1 MKKNMMNQKRIV
13 WALCLCMLAGFL
25 QPAFGQ
31 RNILSKAFTQNE
43 LQNKLSNIGAW
54 RLAQKNN
61 YLQKVAALP
70 DSVKARLVKEG
81 DKGLKYDWP
90 ALPASLYLDYKI
102 TGTRYNFERKN
113 NERRKVLNELAVAAI
128 ITKDKKYIPQ
138 IANGIWTLCEQSTW
152 VLPAHIVVQKEK
164 TGLPDPY
171 EVVIDL
177 GSGTAAAQLSMIQ
190 FMLRDE
196 LDAYSK
202 GIGKRVFA
210 ELNKR
215 IFQPYLTR
223 TDFWWMGF
231 TGQPVNNW
239 NPWVNTNV
247 LMTALYSELA
257 ADSVGLIIGKTVKS
271 TDIFVNQYPDDG
283 GCDEGPSYWSEAG
296 GKLIRFIHVLNKL
309 TTTSIDWKQQQ
320 LIYNMGSYISKVHIG
335 DNNFVNFADA
345 FSKSIPDPESVYSYG
360 ALFNDTPLKS
370 FGAYLFGLQKQ
381 KLDNGNI
388 IDFLETTS
396 IYDSLTTVSPIAPL
410 PAVSWFADRQV
421 LTARTKSESTNGL
434 FLAVQGGHNAESHNH
449 NDIGNF
455 IVYANNT
462 PVFVDAGVGSYT
474 AQTFSSKRYEL
485 WNMQSVWHN
494 CPTINGVMQ
503 KEGIQYKATNVL
515 YAKNTSGVSVSM
527 DIAAAYPTEA
537 AVKKYERKFDF
548 DQSKNTIQLF
558 ENYEMLEWKS
568 PLVQSFLVFIKPS
581 IEKPGQLLFALQDGA
596 SVAFNYDA
604 KLFDIALEDKLLDDE
619 RISGIWGKQLYRIQ
633 LVAKGN
639 KKTGKHNFSIVL
651 INGSNSNK

>member
-1 MKKNMMNQKRIV
+1 MALLKRFFLAICLFVFAILQK
-13 WALCLCMLAGFL
+13 
-25 QPAFGQ
+25 PAFGQ
-31 RNILSKAFTQNE
+31 RSILSMAFTQA
-43 LQNKLSNIGAW
+43 QVQDKLTNIAAW
-54 RLAQKNN
+54 RLAQKNS
-61 YLQKVAALP
+61 YLQKIAALP

-81 DKGLKYDWP
+81 DCGLEYEWP

-152 VLPAHIVVQKEK
+152 VLPAHVVLQKEK

-190 FMLRDE
+190 FMLSDE

-231 TGQPVNNW
+231 TGRAVNNW

-247 LMTALYSELA
+247 LMTALYSGLV
-257 ADSVGLIIGKTVKS
+257 ADSVGLIIDKTVKS
-271 TDIFVNQYPDDG
+271 TDFFVNQYPDDG

-296 GKLIRFIHVLNKL
+296 GKLMRFIHVLNKL
-309 TTTSIDWKQQQ
+309 TTTSIDWKQEK

-335 DNNFVNFADA
+335 ENNFVNFADA

-360 ALFNDTPLKS
+360 ALYDDAALKS

-396 IYDSLTTVSPIAPL
+396 IYDSLTTVPPIAPL
-410 PAVSWFADRQV
+410 PAVSWFGDRQV

-455 IVYANNT
+455 IVYVGGT

-474 AQTFSSKRYEL
+474 AQTFSSRRYEL
-485 WNMQSVWHN
+485 WNMQSGWHN

-503 KEGIQYKATNVL
+503 KEGLSYKANDVQFQQTAN
-515 YAKNTSGVSVSM
+515 SVSLSM
-527 DIAAAYPTEA
+527 DIAAAYPAEA
-537 AVKKYERKFDF
+537 AVKKYIRKFHF
-548 DQSKNTIQLF
+548 NTEKNSILIS
-558 ENYEMLEWKS
+558 ENYEMLELKEK
-568 PLVQSFLVFIKPS
+568 LVLHFLAHLKPM
-581 IEKPGQLLFALQDGA
+581 IEKPGKIVFMSGEKKLL
-596 SVAFNYDA
+596 VFNYDP
-604 KLFDIALEDKLLDDE
+604 KLFDINLEDKLLDDE
-619 RISGIWGKQLYRIQ
+619 RISGMWGKQLYRIN
-633 LVAKGN
+633 LMAKDI
-639 KKTGKHNFSIVL
+639 KLIGKQNFTINLLDPVL
-651 INGSNSNK
+651 

>member
-1 MKKNMMNQKRIV
+1 MMNQKRIV
-13 WALCLCMLAGFL
+13 WALCLCMLVGFL

-296 GKLIRFIHVLNKL
+296 GKLMRFIHVLNKL

>member
-1 MKKNMMNQKRIV
+1 MKQSRVPQKRIFL
-13 WALCLCMLAGFL
+13 ALCLFVLAVL
-25 QPAFGQ
+25 QKPAFGQ
-31 RNILSKAFTQNE
+31 RNILSKAFTQTL
-43 LQNKLSNIGAW
+43 LQDKLTNIAAW
-54 RLAQKNN
+54 RLEQKNS

-70 DSVKARLVKEG
+70 EAVKERLVKEG
-81 DKGLKYDWP
+81 DRGLQYEWP

-128 ITKDKKYIPQ
+128 ITKDKKYIAQ
-138 IANGIWTLCEQSTW
+138 IANGIWTLCEQTTW

-190 FMLRDE
+190 FMLSDE

-231 TGQPVNNW
+231 TGQAVNNW

-247 LMTALYSELA
+247 LMTALYSGLG

-271 TDIFVNQYPDDG
+271 TDFFVNQYPDDG

-296 GKLIRFIHVLNKL
+296 GKLMRFIHVLNKL
-309 TTTSIDWKQQQ
+309 TTTSIDWKSQQ
-320 LIYNMGSYISKVHIG
+320 LIYNMGNYISKVHIG
-335 DNNFVNFADA
+335 ENNFVNFADA

-360 ALFNDTPLKS
+360 ALYNDAALKS

-396 IYDSLTTVSPIAPL
+396 IYDSLTTVKPIAPL
-410 PAVSWFADRQV
+410 PAVSWFGDRQL
-421 LTARTKSESTNGL
+421 LTARTKSESTSGI

-455 IVYANNT
+455 MVYAGGT

-474 AQTFSSKRYEL
+474 AQTFSSRRYEL
-485 WNMQSVWHN
+485 WNMQSGWHN

-503 KEGIQYKATNVL
+503 KEGLSYKANDVQFQQK
-515 YAKNTSGVSVSM
+515 ANSVSLSM
-527 DIAAAYPTEA
+527 DIAAAYPAEA
-537 AVKKYERKFDF
+537 AVKKYIRIFDF
-548 DQSKNTIQLF
+548 NTEKNSILIS
-558 ENYEMLEWKS
+558 ENYEMLELKEK
-568 PLVQSFLVFIKPS
+568 LVLHFLVHLKPT
-581 IEKPGQLLFALQDGA
+581 IEKPGKIIFMSGEKKLLQ
-596 SVAFNYDA
+596 FNYDP
-604 KLFDIALEDKLLDDE
+604 KLFDINLEDKLLDDE
-619 RISGIWGKQLYRIQ
+619 RISGMWGKQLYRIN
-633 LVAKGN
+633 LTAKDIR
-639 KKTGKHNFSIVL
+639 KTGKQNFTINLLDPVL
-651 INGSNSNK
+651 

>member
-1 MKKNMMNQKRIV
+1 MALLKRFFLAICLFVFAILQK
-13 WALCLCMLAGFL
+13 
-25 QPAFGQ
+25 PAFGQ
-31 RNILSKAFTQNE
+31 RNILSMAFTQA
-43 LQNKLSNIGAW
+43 QVQDKLTNIAAW
-54 RLAQKNN
+54 RLAQKNS
-61 YLQKVAALP
+61 YLQKIAALP

-81 DKGLKYDWP
+81 DLGLEYEWP

-138 IANGIWTLCEQSTW
+138 IANGIWTLCEQTTW
-152 VLPAHIVVQKEK
+152 VLPAHVVVQKEK

-190 FMLRDE
+190 FMLSDE

-231 TGQPVNNW
+231 TGRAVNNW

-247 LMTALYSELA
+247 LMTALYSGLV
-257 ADSVGLIIGKTVKS
+257 ADSVGLIIDKTVKS
-271 TDIFVNQYPDDG
+271 TDFFVNQYPDDG

-296 GKLIRFIHVLNKL
+296 GKLMRFIHVLNKL
-309 TTTSIDWKQQQ
+309 TTTSIDWKQEK

-335 DNNFVNFADA
+335 ENNFVNFADA

-360 ALFNDTPLKS
+360 ALYDDAALKS

-396 IYDSLTTVSPIAPL
+396 IYDSLTTVPPIAPL
-410 PAVSWFADRQV
+410 PAVSWFGDRQV

-455 IVYANNT
+455 IVYAGGT

-474 AQTFSSKRYEL
+474 AQTFSSRRYEL
-485 WNMQSVWHN
+485 WNMQSGWHN

-503 KEGIQYKATNVL
+503 KEGLSYKANDVQFQQTAN
-515 YAKNTSGVSVSM
+515 SVSLSM
-527 DIAAAYPTEA
+527 DIAAAYPAEA
-537 AVKKYERKFDF
+537 AVKKYIRKFHF
-548 DQSKNTIQLF
+548 NTEKNSILIS
-558 ENYEMLEWKS
+558 ENYEMLELKEK
-568 PLVQSFLVFIKPS
+568 LVLHFLAHLKPM
-581 IEKPGQLLFALQDGA
+581 IEKPGKIVFMSGEKKLL
-596 SVAFNYDA
+596 VFNYDP
-604 KLFDIALEDKLLDDE
+604 KLFDINLEDKLLDDE
-619 RISGIWGKQLYRIQ
+619 RISGMWGKQLYRIN
-633 LVAKGN
+633 LMAKDI
-639 KKTGKHNFSIVL
+639 KLIGKQNFTINLLDPVL
-651 INGSNSNK
+651 

>member
-1 MKKNMMNQKRIV
+1 MKKRMLDQKRIV
-13 WALCLCMLAGFL
+13 WVLYFFMLACFL
-25 QPAFGQ
+25 QPVFGQ
-31 RNILSKAFTQNE
+31 RNILSKAFTQKE
-43 LQNKLSNIGAW
+43 LQNKLSNIAAW
-54 RLAQKNN
+54 RLAQKSK

-113 NERRKVLNELAVAAI
+113 NERRKILNELAVAAI

-215 IFQPYLTR
+215 IFQPYLSR
-223 TDFWWMGF
+223 SDFWWMGF

-247 LMTALYSELA
+247 LMTALYSELE
-257 ADSVGLIIGKTVKS
+257 ADSVGLIIDKTVKS

-296 GKLIRFIHVLNKL
+296 GKLMRFIHILNKL

-360 ALFNDTPLKS
+360 ALFNDVPLKS

-396 IYDSLTTVSPIAPL
+396 IYDSLTTLPPIAPL
-410 PAVSWFADRQV
+410 PAVSWFGDRQV
-421 LTARTKSESTNGL
+421 LTARTKSESTKGL

-503 KEGIQYKATNVL
+503 KEGIQYKATHVL

-527 DIAAAYPTEA
+527 DIALAYPTEA

-568 PLVQSFLVFIKPS
+568 PLVQSFLVFIKPT
-581 IEKPGQLLFALQDGA
+581 IEKPGQLSFALQDGA
-596 SVAFNYDA
+596 SVTFKYDA
-604 KLFDIALEDKLLDDE
+604 KLFDIAIEDKLLDDE

-639 KKTGKHNFSIVL
+639 KKAGKHNFSFAL
-651 INGSNSNK
+651 INDSNSTQ

>member
-1 MKKNMMNQKRIV
+1 MLDQKRIV
-13 WALCLCMLAGFL
+13 WALCFLMLACFL
-25 QPAFGQ
+25 QPVMGQ

-113 NERRKVLNELAVAAI
+113 NERRKILNELAVAAI

-190 FMLRDE
+190 FMLSDE

-223 TDFWWMGF
+223 NDFWWMGF

-247 LMTALYSELA
+247 LMTALYSSLT
-257 ADSVGLIIGKTVKS
+257 ADSVGLIIDKTVKS

-296 GKLIRFIHVLNKL
+296 GKLMRFIHVLNKL

-360 ALFNDTPLKS
+360 ALFNDVPLKS

-396 IYDSLTTVSPIAPL
+396 IYDSLTTVPPIAPL

-515 YAKNTSGVSVSM
+515 YAKNTTGVSVSM
-527 DIAAAYPTEA
+527 DIATAYPTAA

-568 PLVQSFLVFIKPS
+568 PLVQSFLVFIKPT
-581 IEKPGQLLFALQDGA
+581 IEKPGQLSFALQDGA

-604 KLFDIALEDKLLDDE
+604 KLFDIAIEDKILEDE

-639 KKTGKHNFSIVL
+639 KKAGKHIFSIAL

>member
-1 MKKNMMNQKRIV
+1 MLDQKRIV
-13 WALCLCMLAGFL
+13 WVLCLCMLAGFL
-25 QPAFGQ
+25 QPVMGQ
-31 RNILSKAFTQNE
+31 RNILSKAFTQTE
-43 LQNKLSNIGAW
+43 LQNKLSNIEAW
-54 RLAQKNN
+54 RLTQKNN

-257 ADSVGLIIGKTVKS
+257 ADSVGLIISKTVKS

-296 GKLIRFIHVLNKL
+296 GKLMRFIHVLNKL
-309 TTTSIDWKQQQ
+309 TTTSIDWKQHQ

-360 ALFNDTPLKS
+360 ALFNDAPLKS

-396 IYDSLTTVSPIAPL
+396 IYDSLTTVPPIAPL

-503 KEGIQYKATNVL
+503 KEGIQYKATNVV
-515 YAKNTSGVSVSM
+515 YAKNTTGVSVSM
-527 DIAAAYPTEA
+527 DIATAYPTAA

-568 PLVQSFLVFIKPS
+568 PLVQSFLVFIKPT
-581 IEKPGQLLFALQDGA
+581 IEKPGQLSFALQDGA

-604 KLFDIALEDKLLDDE
+604 KLFDIAIEDKILEDE

-639 KKTGKHNFSIVL
+639 KKAGKHIFSIAL

>member
-1 MKKNMMNQKRIV
+1 MLDQKRIV
-13 WALCLCMLAGFL
+13 WALCFFMLACFL

-31 RNILSKAFTQNE
+31 RNILSKAFTQKE
-43 LQNKLSNIGAW
+43 LQNKLSNIAAW

-113 NERRKVLNELAVAAI
+113 NERRKILNELAVAAI

-215 IFQPYLTR
+215 IFQPYLSR
-223 TDFWWMGF
+223 NDFWWMGF

-247 LMTALYSELA
+247 LMTALYSDLT
-257 ADSVGLIIGKTVKS
+257 ADSVGLLIDKTVKS

-296 GKLIRFIHVLNKL
+296 GKLMRFIHVLNKL
-309 TTTSIDWKQQQ
+309 TNTSIDWKQQQ

-360 ALFNDTPLKS
+360 ALFNDVPLKS
-370 FGAYLFGLQKQ
+370 FGAYLFGLQKH

-396 IYDSLTTVSPIAPL
+396 IYDSLTTLPPIAPL
-410 PAVSWFADRQV
+410 PAVSWFGDRQV
-421 LTARTKSESTNGL
+421 LTARTKSESTKGL

-527 DIAAAYPTEA
+527 DIAMAYPTEA

-568 PLVQSFLVFIKPS
+568 PLVQSFLVFIKPT
-581 IEKPGQLLFALQDGA
+581 IEKPGQLSFALQDGA
-596 SVAFNYDA
+596 SVTFKYDA
-604 KLFDIALEDKLLDDE
+604 KLFDIAIEDKLLDDE

-639 KKTGKHNFSIVL
+639 KKAGKHNFSFAL
-651 INGSNSNK
+651 INDSNSTQ

>member
-1 MKKNMMNQKRIV
+1 MMNQKRIV
-13 WALCLCMLAGFL
+13 WALCLCMLVGFL

-54 RLAQKNN
+54 RLSQKNN

-113 NERRKVLNELAVAAI
+113 NERRKILNELAVAAI

-190 FMLRDE
+190 FMLSDE

-247 LMTALYSELA
+247 LMTALYSSLT

-296 GKLIRFIHVLNKL
+296 GKLMRFIHVLNKL
-309 TTTSIDWKQQQ
+309 TTTSIDWKRQQ

-360 ALFNDTPLKS
+360 ALFNDVPLKS

-396 IYDSLTTVSPIAPL
+396 IYDSLTTVPPIAPL
-410 PAVSWFADRQV
+410 PAVSWFGDRQV

-485 WNMQSVWHN
+485 WNMQSLWHN

-515 YAKNTSGVSVSM
+515 YAKNTAGVTVSM
-527 DIAAAYPTEA
+527 DIAVAYPTEA

-558 ENYEMLEWKS
+558 ENYDMLEWKS
-568 PLVQSFLVFIKPS
+568 PLVQSFLVFIKPT
-581 IEKPGQLLFALQDGA
+581 IEKPGQLSFALQDGA

-604 KLFDIALEDKLLDDE
+604 KLFDITIEDKILEDE

-633 LVAKGN
+633 LVAKGI
-639 KKTGKHNFSIVL
+639 KKTGKHNFSIAL

>member
-1 MKKNMMNQKRIV
+1 MMDQKRIV

-296 GKLIRFIHVLNKL
+296 GKLMRFIHVLNKL

-568 PLVQSFLVFIKPS
+568 PLVQSFLVFIKPT

-604 KLFDIALEDKLLDDE
+604 KLFDITIEDKILDDDELDSSSGSKPVNDFSNVDVEE
-619 RISGIWGKQLYRIQ
+619 RQLLQ
-633 LVAKGN
+633 
-639 KKTGKHNFSIVL
+639 KKFFKLDS
-651 INGSNSNK
+651 

>member
-1 MKKNMMNQKRIV
+1 MLDQKRIV
-13 WALCLCMLAGFL
+13 WALCFFMLACFL

-31 RNILSKAFTQNE
+31 RNILSKAFTQKE
-43 LQNKLSNIGAW
+43 LQNKLSNIAAW

-113 NERRKVLNELAVAAI
+113 NERRKILNELAVAAI

-215 IFQPYLTR
+215 IFQPYLSR
-223 TDFWWMGF
+223 SDFWWMGF

-247 LMTALYSELA
+247 LMTALYSDLT
-257 ADSVGLIIGKTVKS
+257 ADSVGLLIDKTVKS

-296 GKLIRFIHVLNKL
+296 GKLMRFIHVLNKL
-309 TTTSIDWKQQQ
+309 TNTSIDWKQQQ

-360 ALFNDTPLKS
+360 ALFNDVPLKS
-370 FGAYLFGLQKQ
+370 FGAYLFGLQKH

-396 IYDSLTTVSPIAPL
+396 IYDSLTTLPPIAPL
-410 PAVSWFADRQV
+410 PAVSWFGDRQV
-421 LTARTKSESTNGL
+421 LTARTKSESTKGL

-527 DIAAAYPTEA
+527 DIAMAYPTEA

-568 PLVQSFLVFIKPS
+568 PLVQSFLVFIKPT
-581 IEKPGQLLFALQDGA
+581 IEKPGQLSFALQDGA
-596 SVAFNYDA
+596 SVTFKYDA
-604 KLFDIALEDKLLDDE
+604 KLFDIAIEDKQLDDE
-619 RISGIWGKQLYRIQ
+619 RIIGIWGKQLYRIQ

-639 KKTGKHNFSIVL
+639 KKAGKHNFSFAL
-651 INGSNSNK
+651 INDSNSTQ

>member
-1 MKKNMMNQKRIV
+1 MLDQKRIV
-13 WALCLCMLAGFL
+13 WVLYFFMLACFL
-25 QPAFGQ
+25 QPVFGQ
-31 RNILSKAFTQNE
+31 RNILSKAFSQKE
-43 LQNKLSNIGAW
+43 LQNKLSNIAAW
-54 RLAQKNN
+54 RLAQKSN

-102 TGTRYNFERKN
+102 TGIRYNFERKN
-113 NERRKVLNELAVAAI
+113 NERRKILNELAVAAI

-215 IFQPYLTR
+215 IFQPYLSR
-223 TDFWWMGF
+223 SDFWWMGF

-247 LMTALYSELA
+247 LMTALYSDLT
-257 ADSVGLIIGKTVKS
+257 ADSVGLIIDKTVKS

-296 GKLIRFIHVLNKL
+296 GKLMRFIHVLNKL

-360 ALFNDTPLKS
+360 ALFNDVPLKS

-396 IYDSLTTVSPIAPL
+396 IYDSLTTLPPIAPL
-410 PAVSWFADRQV
+410 PAVSWFGDRQV

-503 KEGIQYKATNVL
+503 KEGIQYKATHVL

-527 DIAAAYPTEA
+527 DIAMAYPTEA

-568 PLVQSFLVFIKPS
+568 PLVQSFLVFIKPT
-581 IEKPGQLLFALQDGA
+581 IEKPGQLSFALQDGA
-596 SVAFNYDA
+596 SVTFKYDA
-604 KLFDIALEDKLLDDE
+604 KLFDIAIEDKLLDDE

-639 KKTGKHNFSIVL
+639 KKAGKHNFSFAL
-651 INGSNSNK
+651 INDSNSTQ

>member
-1 MKKNMMNQKRIV
+1 MKQSRVPQKRIFL
-13 WALCLCMLAGFL
+13 ALCLFVLAVL
-25 QPAFGQ
+25 QKPAFGQ
-31 RNILSKAFTQNE
+31 RNILSKAFTQTL
-43 LQNKLSNIGAW
+43 LQDKLTNIAAW
-54 RLAQKNN
+54 RLEQKNS

-70 DSVKARLVKEG
+70 EAVKERLVKEG
-81 DKGLKYDWP
+81 DRGLQYEWP

-128 ITKDKKYIPQ
+128 ITKDKKYIAQ
-138 IANGIWTLCEQSTW
+138 IANGIWTLCEQTTW

-190 FMLRDE
+190 FMLSEE

-223 TDFWWMGF
+223 TDFWWMGY
-231 TGQPVNNW
+231 TGQAVNNW

-247 LMTALYSELA
+247 LMTALYSGLG

-271 TDIFVNQYPDDG
+271 TDFFVNQYPDDG

-296 GKLIRFIHVLNKL
+296 GKLMRFIHVLNKL
-309 TTTSIDWKQQQ
+309 TTTSIDWKQEK
-320 LIYNMGSYISKVHIG
+320 LIYNMGNYISKVHIG
-335 DNNFVNFADA
+335 ENNFVNFADA

-360 ALFNDTPLKS
+360 ALYNDAALKS

-396 IYDSLTTVSPIAPL
+396 IYDSLTTVTPIAPL
-410 PAVSWFADRQV
+410 PAVSWFGDRQL
-421 LTARTKSESTNGL
+421 LTARTKSESTSGI

-455 IVYANNT
+455 MVYAGGT

-474 AQTFSSKRYEL
+474 AQTFSSRRYEL
-485 WNMQSVWHN
+485 WNMQSGWHN

-503 KEGIQYKATNVL
+503 KEGLSYKANDVQFQQK
-515 YAKNTSGVSVSM
+515 ANSVSLSM
-527 DIAAAYPTEA
+527 DIAAAYPAEA
-537 AVKKYERKFDF
+537 AVKKYIRIFDF
-548 DQSKNTIQLF
+548 NTEKNSILIS
-558 ENYEMLEWKS
+558 ENYEMLELKEK
-568 PLVQSFLVFIKPS
+568 LVLHFLVHLKPT
-581 IEKPGQLLFALQDGA
+581 IEKPGKIIFMSGEKKLLQ
-596 SVAFNYDA
+596 FNYDP
-604 KLFDIALEDKLLDDE
+604 KLFDINLEDKLLDDE
-619 RISGIWGKQLYRIQ
+619 RISGMWGKQLYRIN
-633 LVAKGN
+633 LTAKDI
-639 KKTGKHNFSIVL
+639 KKTGKQNFTINLLDPVL
-651 INGSNSNK
+651 

>member
-1 MKKNMMNQKRIV
+1 
-13 WALCLCMLAGFL
+13 
-25 QPAFGQ
+25 
-31 RNILSKAFTQNE
+31 
-43 LQNKLSNIGAW
+43 
-54 RLAQKNN
+54 
-61 YLQKVAALP
+61 
-70 DSVKARLVKEG
+70 
-81 DKGLKYDWP
+81 
-90 ALPASLYLDYKI
+90 
-102 TGTRYNFERKN
+102 
-113 NERRKVLNELAVAAI
+113 
-128 ITKDKKYIPQ
+128 
-138 IANGIWTLCEQSTW
+138 
-152 VLPAHIVVQKEK
+152 
-164 TGLPDPY
+164 
-171 EVVIDL
+171 
-177 GSGTAAAQLSMIQ
+177 MIQ
-190 FMLRDE
+190 FMLSDE

-247 LMTALYSELA
+247 LMTALYSSLT

-296 GKLIRFIHVLNKL
+296 GKLMRFIHVLNKL

-360 ALFNDTPLKS
+360 ALFNDVPLKS

-396 IYDSLTTVSPIAPL
+396 IYDSLTTVQSIAPL

-515 YAKNTSGVSVSM
+515 YAKNTTGVSVSM
-527 DIAAAYPTEA
+527 DIAQAYPAEA

-548 DQSKNTIQLF
+548 DQSKNTVQLF

-568 PLVQSFLVFIKPS
+568 PLVQSFLVFIKPT
-581 IEKPGQLLFALQDGA
+581 IEKPGQLSFALQDGA

-604 KLFDIALEDKLLDDE
+604 KIFDIAIEDKILEDE

-639 KKTGKHNFSIVL
+639 KKAGKHIFSIAL

>member
-1 MKKNMMNQKRIV
+1 MALLKRFFLAICLFVFAVLQK
-13 WALCLCMLAGFL
+13 
-25 QPAFGQ
+25 PAFGQ
-31 RNILSKAFTQNE
+31 RNILSKAFTQA
-43 LQNKLSNIGAW
+43 QVQDKLTNIADW
-54 RLAQKNN
+54 RLAQKNS
-61 YLQKVAALP
+61 YLQKIATLP

-81 DKGLKYDWP
+81 DRGLQYEWP

-138 IANGIWTLCEQSTW
+138 IANGIWTLCEQTTW
-152 VLPAHIVVQKEK
+152 VLPAHVVVQKEK

-190 FMLRDE
+190 FMLCDE

-231 TGQPVNNW
+231 TGRAVNNW

-247 LMTALYSELA
+247 LMTALYSGLV
-257 ADSVGLIIGKTVKS
+257 ADSVGLIIDKTVKS
-271 TDIFVNQYPDDG
+271 TDFFVNQYPDDG

-296 GKLIRFIHVLNKL
+296 GKLMRFIHVLNKL
-309 TTTSIDWKQQQ
+309 TTTSIDWKQEK

-335 DNNFVNFADA
+335 ENDFVNFADA

-360 ALFNDTPLKS
+360 ALFNDPALKS

-396 IYDSLTTVSPIAPL
+396 IYDSLTMVPPIAPL
-410 PAVSWFADRQV
+410 PAVSWFGDRQV

-455 IVYANNT
+455 MVYAGGT

-474 AQTFSSKRYEL
+474 AQTFSSRRYEL
-485 WNMQSVWHN
+485 WNMQSGWHN

-503 KEGIQYKATNVL
+503 KEGLSFKANDVQFQQTAN
-515 YAKNTSGVSVSM
+515 SVSLSM
-527 DIAAAYPTEA
+527 DIAAAYPAEA
-537 AVKKYERKFDF
+537 AVKKYIRKFHF
-548 DQSKNTIQLF
+548 NTEKNSILIS
-558 ENYEMLEWKS
+558 ENYEMLELKEK
-568 PLVQSFLVFIKPS
+568 LVLHFLVHLKPT
-581 IEKPGQLLFALQDGA
+581 IENPGKVVFMSGEKKLL
-596 SVAFNYDA
+596 VFNYDP
-604 KLFDIALEDKLLDDE
+604 KLFDIKLEDKLLDDE
-619 RISGIWGKQLYRIQ
+619 RISGMWGKQLYRIN
-633 LVAKGN
+633 LTAKDI
-639 KKTGKHNFSIVL
+639 KKIGKQNFTINLLDPVL
-651 INGSNSNK
+651 

>member
-1 MKKNMMNQKRIV
+1 MMNQKRIV
-13 WALCLCMLAGFL
+13 WALCLCMLVGFL

-54 RLAQKNN
+54 RLSQKNN

-113 NERRKVLNELAVAAI
+113 NERRKILNELAVAAI

-190 FMLRDE
+190 FMLSDE

-247 LMTALYSELA
+247 LMTALYSSLT

-296 GKLIRFIHVLNKL
+296 GKLMRFIHVLNKL
-309 TTTSIDWKQQQ
+309 TTTSIDWKRQQ

-360 ALFNDTPLKS
+360 ALFNDVPLKS

-396 IYDSLTTVSPIAPL
+396 IYDSLTTVPPIAPL
-410 PAVSWFADRQV
+410 PAVSWFGDRQV

-515 YAKNTSGVSVSM
+515 YAKNTTGVSVSM
-527 DIAAAYPTEA
+527 DIAQAYPAEA

-568 PLVQSFLVFIKPS
+568 PLVQSFLVFIKPT
-581 IEKPGQLLFALQDGA
+581 IEKPGQLSFALQDGA

-604 KLFDIALEDKLLDDE
+604 KLFDITIEDKILEDE

-633 LVAKGN
+633 LVAKGI
-639 KKTGKHNFSIVL
+639 KKTGKHNFSIAL

>member
-1 MKKNMMNQKRIV
+1 MKKNMMDQKRIV
-13 WALCLCMLAGFL
+13 WALCLCMLAGFI

-152 VLPAHIVVQKEK
+152 VLPAHVVVQKEK

-215 IFQPYLTR
+215 IFQPYLAR
-223 TDFWWMGF
+223 NDFWWMGF

-296 GKLIRFIHVLNKL
+296 GKLMRFIHVLNKL

-396 IYDSLTTVSPIAPL
+396 IYDSLTTVPPIAPL

-421 LTARTKSESTNGL
+421 LTARTKSESTNGI

-581 IEKPGQLLFALQDGA
+581 IVKPGQLLFALQDGA

-604 KLFDIALEDKLLDDE
+604 KLFDIAIEDKLLDDE

-633 LVAKGN
+633 LIAKGN
-639 KKTGKHNFSIVL
+639 KKVGKHNFSIAL
-651 INGSNSNK
+651 INESNSTQ

>member
-1 MKKNMMNQKRIV
+1 MMNQKRIV

-296 GKLIRFIHVLNKL
+296 GKLMRFIHVLNKL

-568 PLVQSFLVFIKPS
+568 PLVQSFLVFIKPT

-604 KLFDIALEDKLLDDE
+604 KLFDITIEDKILDDE

>member
-1 MKKNMMNQKRIV
+1 MLDQKRIV

-43 LQNKLSNIGAW
+43 LKNQLSNIGAW
-54 RLAQKNN
+54 RLEQKNN

-70 DSVKARLVKEG
+70 DSVKARLVIEG

-190 FMLRDE
+190 FMLSDE

-223 TDFWWMGF
+223 NDFWWMGF

-247 LMTALYSELA
+247 LMTALYSGLT

-296 GKLIRFIHVLNKL
+296 GKLMRFIHVLNKL
-309 TTTSIDWKQQQ
+309 ISTPIDWKQQQ

-360 ALFNDTPLKS
+360 TLFNDAPLKS

-396 IYDSLTTVSPIAPL
+396 IYDSLTTVPPIAPL
-410 PAVSWFADRQV
+410 PAVSWFGDRQV

-503 KEGIQYKATNVL
+503 KEGLSYKANDVQFQQTAN
-515 YAKNTSGVSVSM
+515 GVSLSM
-527 DIAAAYPTEA
+527 DIAAAYPAEA
-537 AVKKYERKFDF
+537 AVKKYIRKFHF
-548 DQSKNTIQLF
+548 NTEKNSILIS
-558 ENYEMLEWKS
+558 ENYEMLELKEK
-568 PLVQSFLVFIKPS
+568 LVLHFLVHLKPT
-581 IEKPGQLLFALQDGA
+581 IEKPGKIVFMSAEKKLLE
-596 SVAFNYDA
+596 FNYDP
-604 KLFDIALEDKLLDDE
+604 KLFDINLEDKLLDDE
-619 RISGIWGKQLYRIQ
+619 RITGMWGKQLYRIN
-633 LVAKGN
+633 LTAKDI
-639 KKTGKHNFSIVL
+639 KKIGKQNFTINLLDPVL
-651 INGSNSNK
+651 

>member
-1 MKKNMMNQKRIV
+1 MMDQKRIV

-152 VLPAHIVVQKEK
+152 VLPAHVVVQKEK

-223 TDFWWMGF
+223 NDFWWMGF

-296 GKLIRFIHVLNKL
+296 GKLMRFIHVLNKL

-396 IYDSLTTVSPIAPL
+396 IYDSLTTVPPIAPL

-434 FLAVQGGHNAESHNH
+434 FLAAQGGHNAESHNH

-527 DIAAAYPTEA
+527 DIAQAYPTEA

-568 PLVQSFLVFIKPS
+568 PLVQSFLVFIKPT

-604 KLFDIALEDKLLDDE
+604 KLFDITIEDKLLDDE

-639 KKTGKHNFSIVL
+639 KKTGKHNFSIAL
-651 INGSNSNK
+651 INESNSNK

>member
-1 MKKNMMNQKRIV
+1 MLDQKRIV
-13 WALCLCMLAGFL
+13 WVLYFFMLACFL
-25 QPAFGQ
+25 QPVFGQ
-31 RNILSKAFTQNE
+31 RNILSKAFTQKE
-43 LQNKLSNIGAW
+43 LQNKLSNIAAW
-54 RLAQKNN
+54 RLAQKSK

-113 NERRKVLNELAVAAI
+113 NERRKILNELAVAAI

-215 IFQPYLTR
+215 IFQPYLSR
-223 TDFWWMGF
+223 SDFWWMGF

-247 LMTALYSELA
+247 LMTALYSELE
-257 ADSVGLIIGKTVKS
+257 ADSVGLIIDKTVKS

-296 GKLIRFIHVLNKL
+296 GKLMRFIHILNKL

-360 ALFNDTPLKS
+360 ALFNDVPLKS

-396 IYDSLTTVSPIAPL
+396 IYDSLTTLPPIAPL
-410 PAVSWFADRQV
+410 PAVSWFGDRQV
-421 LTARTKSESTNGL
+421 LTARTKSESTKGL

-503 KEGIQYKATNVL
+503 KEGIQYKATHVL

-527 DIAAAYPTEA
+527 DIALAYPTEA

-568 PLVQSFLVFIKPS
+568 PLVQSFLVFIKPT
-581 IEKPGQLLFALQDGA
+581 IEKPGQLSFALQDGA
-596 SVAFNYDA
+596 SVTFKYDA
-604 KLFDIALEDKLLDDE
+604 KLFDIAIEDKLLDDE

-639 KKTGKHNFSIVL
+639 KKAGKHNFSFAL
-651 INGSNSNK
+651 INDSNSTQ

>member
-1 MKKNMMNQKRIV
+1 MLDQKRIV
-13 WALCLCMLAGFL
+13 WALCFFMLACFL

-31 RNILSKAFTQNE
+31 RNILSKAFTQKE
-43 LQNKLSNIGAW
+43 LQNKLSNIAAW

-113 NERRKVLNELAVAAI
+113 NERRKILNELAVAAI

-215 IFQPYLTR
+215 IFQPYLSR
-223 TDFWWMGF
+223 SDFWWMGF

-247 LMTALYSELA
+247 LMTALYSDLT
-257 ADSVGLIIGKTVKS
+257 ADSVGLLIDKTVKS

-296 GKLIRFIHVLNKL
+296 GKLMRFIHVLNKL
-309 TTTSIDWKQQQ
+309 TNTSIDWKQQQ

-360 ALFNDTPLKS
+360 ALFNDVPLKS
-370 FGAYLFGLQKQ
+370 FGAYLFGLQKH

-396 IYDSLTTVSPIAPL
+396 IYDSLTTLPPIAPL
-410 PAVSWFADRQV
+410 PAVSWFGDRQV
-421 LTARTKSESTNGL
+421 LTARTKSESTKGL

-527 DIAAAYPTEA
+527 DIAMAYPTEA

-568 PLVQSFLVFIKPS
+568 PLVQSFLVFIKPT
-581 IEKPGQLLFALQDGA
+581 IEKPGQLSFALQDGA
-596 SVAFNYDA
+596 SVTFKYDA
-604 KLFDIALEDKLLDDE
+604 KLFDIAIEDKQLDDE

-639 KKTGKHNFSIVL
+639 KKAGKHNFSFAL
-651 INGSNSNK
+651 INDSNSTQ

>member
-1 MKKNMMNQKRIV
+1 MKKRILDQKRIV
-13 WALCLCMLAGFL
+13 WALCFFMLACFL

-31 RNILSKAFTQNE
+31 RNILSKAFTQKE
-43 LQNKLSNIGAW
+43 LQNKLSNIAAW

-113 NERRKVLNELAVAAI
+113 NERRKILNELAVAAI

-215 IFQPYLTR
+215 IFQPYLSR
-223 TDFWWMGF
+223 SDFWWMGF

-247 LMTALYSELA
+247 LMTALYSDLT
-257 ADSVGLIIGKTVKS
+257 ADSVGLLIDKTVKS

-296 GKLIRFIHVLNKL
+296 GKLMRFIHVLNKL

-360 ALFNDTPLKS
+360 ALFNDVPLKS

-396 IYDSLTTVSPIAPL
+396 IYDSLTTLPPIAPL
-410 PAVSWFADRQV
+410 PAVSWFGDRQV
-421 LTARTKSESTNGL
+421 LTARTKSESTKGL

-527 DIAAAYPTEA
+527 DIAVAYPTEA

-568 PLVQSFLVFIKPS
+568 PLVQSFLVFIKPT
-581 IEKPGQLLFALQDGA
+581 IEKPGQLSFALQDGA
-596 SVAFNYDA
+596 SVTFKYDA
-604 KLFDIALEDKLLDDE
+604 KLFDIAIEDKLLDDE

-639 KKTGKHNFSIVL
+639 KKAGKHNFSFAL
-651 INGSNSNK
+651 INDSNSTQ

>member
-1 MKKNMMNQKRIV
+1 MKQSRVPQKRIFL
-13 WALCLCMLAGFL
+13 ALCLFVLAVL
-25 QPAFGQ
+25 QKPAFGQ
-31 RNILSKAFTQNE
+31 RNILSKAFTQTL
-43 LQNKLSNIGAW
+43 LQDKLTNIAAW
-54 RLAQKNN
+54 RLEQKNS

-70 DSVKARLVKEG
+70 EAVKERLVKEG
-81 DKGLKYDWP
+81 DRGLQYEWP

-128 ITKDKKYIPQ
+128 ITKDKKYIAQ
-138 IANGIWTLCEQSTW
+138 IANGIWTLCEQTTW

-190 FMLRDE
+190 FMLSDE

-231 TGQPVNNW
+231 TGQAVNNW

-247 LMTALYSELA
+247 LMTALYSGLG

-271 TDIFVNQYPDDG
+271 TDFFVNQYPDDG

-296 GKLIRFIHVLNKL
+296 GKLMRFIHVLNKL
-309 TTTSIDWKQQQ
+309 TTTSIDWKQEK
-320 LIYNMGSYISKVHIG
+320 LIYNMGNYISKVHIG
-335 DNNFVNFADA
+335 ENNFVNFADA

-360 ALFNDTPLKS
+360 ALYNDAALKS

-396 IYDSLTTVSPIAPL
+396 IYDSLTTVKPIAPL
-410 PAVSWFADRQV
+410 PAVSWFGDRQL
-421 LTARTKSESTNGL
+421 LTARTKSESTSGI

-455 IVYANNT
+455 MVYAGGT

-474 AQTFSSKRYEL
+474 AQTFSSRRYEL
-485 WNMQSVWHN
+485 WNMQSGWHN

-503 KEGIQYKATNVL
+503 KEGLSYKANDVQFQQK
-515 YAKNTSGVSVSM
+515 ANSVSLSM
-527 DIAAAYPTEA
+527 DIAAAYPAEA
-537 AVKKYERKFDF
+537 AVKKYIRIFDF
-548 DQSKNTIQLF
+548 NTEKNSILIS
-558 ENYEMLEWKS
+558 ENYEMLELKEK
-568 PLVQSFLVFIKPS
+568 LVLHFLVHLKPT
-581 IEKPGQLLFALQDGA
+581 IEKPGKIIFMSGEKKLLQ
-596 SVAFNYDA
+596 FNYDP
-604 KLFDIALEDKLLDDE
+604 KLFDINLEDKLLDDE
-619 RISGIWGKQLYRIQ
+619 RISGMWGKQLYRIN
-633 LVAKGN
+633 LTAKDIR
-639 KKTGKHNFSIVL
+639 KTGKQNFTINLLDPVL
-651 INGSNSNK
+651 

>member
-1 MKKNMMNQKRIV
+1 MLDQKRIV
-13 WALCLCMLAGFL
+13 WALCFFMLPCFL
-25 QPAFGQ
+25 QPVFGQ
-31 RNILSKAFTQNE
+31 RNILSKAFTQKE
-43 LQNKLSNIGAW
+43 LQNKLSNIAAW

-102 TGTRYNFERKN
+102 TGIRYNFERKN
-113 NERRKVLNELAVAAI
+113 NERRKILNELAVAAI

-210 ELNKR
+210 DLNKR
-215 IFQPYLTR
+215 IFQPYLSR
-223 TDFWWMGF
+223 SDFWWMGF

-247 LMTALYSELA
+247 LMTALYSDLT
-257 ADSVGLIIGKTVKS
+257 ADSVGLIIDKTVKS

-296 GKLIRFIHVLNKL
+296 GKLMRFIHVLNKL

-360 ALFNDTPLKS
+360 ALFNDLTLKS
-370 FGAYLFGLQKQ
+370 FGAYLFGLQKH

-396 IYDSLTTVSPIAPL
+396 IYDSLTTLPPIAPL
-410 PAVSWFADRQV
+410 PAVSWFGDRQV

-503 KEGIQYKATNVL
+503 KEGIQYKASHVL

-527 DIAAAYPTEA
+527 DIAMAYPTEA

-568 PLVQSFLVFIKPS
+568 PLVQSFLVFIKPT
-581 IEKPGQLLFALQDGA
+581 IEKPGQLSFALQDGA
-596 SVAFNYDA
+596 SVTFKYDA
-604 KLFDIALEDKLLDDE
+604 KLFDIAIEDKLLDDE

-639 KKTGKHNFSIVL
+639 KKAGKHNFSFAL
-651 INGSNSNK
+651 INDSNSTQ

>member
-1 MKKNMMNQKRIV
+1 MMNQKRIV
-13 WALCLCMLAGFL
+13 WALCLCMLVGFL

-113 NERRKVLNELAVAAI
+113 NERRKILNELAVAAI

-190 FMLRDE
+190 FMLSDE

-247 LMTALYSELA
+247 LMTALYSSLT

-296 GKLIRFIHVLNKL
+296 GKLMRFIHVLNKL
-309 TTTSIDWKQQQ
+309 TTTSIDWKRQQ

-360 ALFNDTPLKS
+360 ALFNDTSLKS

-396 IYDSLTTVSPIAPL
+396 IYDSLTTVPSIAPL

-485 WNMQSVWHN
+485 WNMQSLWHN

-527 DIAAAYPTEA
+527 DIAVAYPTEA

-558 ENYEMLEWKS
+558 ENYDMLEWKS
-568 PLVQSFLVFIKPS
+568 PLVQSFLVFIKPT
-581 IEKPGQLLFALQDGA
+581 IEKPGQLSFALQDGA

-604 KLFDIALEDKLLDDE
+604 KLFDITIEDKILEDE

-633 LVAKGN
+633 LVAKGI
-639 KKTGKHNFSIVL
+639 KKTGKHNFSIAL

>member
-1 MKKNMMNQKRIV
+1 MMDQKRIV
-13 WALCLCMLAGFL
+13 WAICLCTLAGFL

-31 RNILSKAFTQNE
+31 RNILSKAFSQNE
-43 LQNKLSNIGAW
+43 LQNKLSNIAAW
-54 RLAQKNN
+54 RLEQKNN

-190 FMLRDE
+190 FMLSDE

-223 TDFWWMGF
+223 NDFWWMGF

-247 LMTALYSELA
+247 LMTALYSSLK

-296 GKLIRFIHVLNKL
+296 GKLMRFIHVLNKL
-309 TTTSIDWKQQQ
+309 ISTSIDWKQQQ

-360 ALFNDTPLKS
+360 TLFNDAPLKS

-396 IYDSLTTVSPIAPL
+396 IYDSLTTVPPIAPL
-410 PAVSWFADRQV
+410 PAVSWFGDRQV

-503 KEGIQYKATNVL
+503 KEGIQYKATNVV
-515 YAKNTSGVSVSM
+515 YAKNTLGVSVSM
-527 DIAAAYPTEA
+527 DIALAYPTEA

-568 PLVQSFLVFIKPS
+568 PLVQSFLVFIKPT
-581 IEKPGQLLFALQDGA
+581 IEKPGQLSFALQDGS

-604 KLFDIALEDKLLDDE
+604 KLFDIAIEDKLLDDE

-639 KKTGKHNFSIVL
+639 KKAGKHNFSITL
-651 INGSNSNK
+651 IKGSNSNK

>member
-1 MKKNMMNQKRIV
+1 MMNQKRIV
-13 WALCLCMLAGFL
+13 WALCLFMLVGFF

-113 NERRKVLNELAVAAI
+113 NERRKILNELAVAAI

-190 FMLRDE
+190 FMLSDE

-215 IFQPYLTR
+215 IFQPYLIR

-296 GKLIRFIHVLNKL
+296 GKLMRFIHVLNKL
-309 TTTSIDWKQQQ
+309 TTTSIDWKRQQ

-360 ALFNDTPLKS
+360 ALFNDTSLKS

-396 IYDSLTTVSPIAPL
+396 IYDSLTTVPSIAPL

-527 DIAAAYPTEA
+527 DIATAYPTEA

-568 PLVQSFLVFIKPS
+568 PLVQSFLVFIKPT
-581 IEKPGQLLFALQDGA
+581 IEKPGQLSFALQNGA
-596 SVAFNYDA
+596 SVTFNYDA
-604 KLFDIALEDKLLDDE
+604 KLFDIAIEDKILEDE

-639 KKTGKHNFSIVL
+639 KKAGKHTFSIAL

>member
-1 MKKNMMNQKRIV
+1 MKKRMLDQKRIV
-13 WALCLCMLAGFL
+13 WALCFFMLACFL

-31 RNILSKAFTQNE
+31 RNILSKAFTQKE
-43 LQNKLSNIGAW
+43 LQNKLSNIAAW

-113 NERRKVLNELAVAAI
+113 NERRKILNELAVAAI

-215 IFQPYLTR
+215 IFQPYLSR
-223 TDFWWMGF
+223 NDFWWMGF

-247 LMTALYSELA
+247 LMTALYSDLT
-257 ADSVGLIIGKTVKS
+257 ADSVGLLIDKTVKS

-296 GKLIRFIHVLNKL
+296 GKLMRFIHVLNKL
-309 TTTSIDWKQQQ
+309 TNTSIDWKQQQ

-360 ALFNDTPLKS
+360 ALFNDVPLKS
-370 FGAYLFGLQKQ
+370 FGAYLFGLQKH

-396 IYDSLTTVSPIAPL
+396 IYDSLTTLPPIAPL
-410 PAVSWFADRQV
+410 PAVSWFGDRQV
-421 LTARTKSESTNGL
+421 LTARTKSESTKGL

-527 DIAAAYPTEA
+527 DIAMAYPTEA

-568 PLVQSFLVFIKPS
+568 PLVQSFLVFIKPT
-581 IEKPGQLLFALQDGA
+581 IEKPGQLSFALQDGA
-596 SVAFNYDA
+596 SVTFKYDA
-604 KLFDIALEDKLLDDE
+604 KLFDIAIEDKQLDDE
-619 RISGIWGKQLYRIQ
+619 RIIGIWGKQLYRIQ

-639 KKTGKHNFSIVL
+639 KKAGKHNFSFAL
-651 INGSNSNK
+651 INDSNSTQ

>member
-1 MKKNMMNQKRIV
+1 MMNQKRIV
-13 WALCLCMLAGFL
+13 WALCLCMLVGFL

-190 FMLRDE
+190 FMLSDE

-296 GKLIRFIHVLNKL
+296 GKLMRFIHVLNKL
-309 TTTSIDWKQQQ
+309 TTTSIDWKRQQ

-360 ALFNDTPLKS
+360 ALFNDVPLKS

-396 IYDSLTTVSPIAPL
+396 IYDSLTTVPPIAPL

-503 KEGIQYKATNVL
+503 KEGIKYKATNVV
-515 YAKNTSGVSVSM
+515 YAKNTTGVSVSM
-527 DIAAAYPTEA
+527 DIAVAYPTEA

-568 PLVQSFLVFIKPS
+568 PLVQSFLVFIKPT
-581 IEKPGQLLFALQDGA
+581 IEKPGQLSFALQNGA
-596 SVAFNYDA
+596 SVTFNYDA
-604 KLFDIALEDKLLDDE
+604 KLFDIAIEDKILEDE

-633 LVAKGN
+633 LVAKGI
-639 KKTGKHNFSIVL
+639 KKTGKHNFSIAL

>member
-1 MKKNMMNQKRIV
+1 MKKSMLDQKRIV
-13 WALCLCMLAGFL
+13 WVLCFFMLACFL
-25 QPAFGQ
+25 QPVMGQ
-31 RNILSKAFTQNE
+31 RNILSKAFTQTE
-43 LQNKLSNIGAW
+43 LQNKLSNIEAW

-113 NERRKVLNELAVAAI
+113 NERRKILNELAVAAI

-190 FMLRDE
+190 FMLSDE

-215 IFQPYLTR
+215 IFQPYLIR

-296 GKLIRFIHVLNKL
+296 GKLMRFIHVLNKL

-360 ALFNDTPLKS
+360 ALFNDAPLKS
-370 FGAYLFGLQKQ
+370 FGSYLFGLQKQ

-396 IYDSLTTVSPIAPL
+396 IYDSLTTVPPIAPL

-515 YAKNTSGVSVSM
+515 YAKNTTGVSVSV
-527 DIAAAYPTEA
+527 DIATAYPTAA

-568 PLVQSFLVFIKPS
+568 PLVQ
-581 IEKPGQLLFALQDGA
+581 
-596 SVAFNYDA
+596 
-604 KLFDIALEDKLLDDE
+604 
-619 RISGIWGKQLYRIQ
+619 
-633 LVAKGN
+633 
-639 KKTGKHNFSIVL
+639 
-651 INGSNSNK
+651 

>member
-1 MKKNMMNQKRIV
+1 MLDQKRIV
-13 WALCLCMLAGFL
+13 WALCFFMLACFL

-31 RNILSKAFTQNE
+31 RNILSKAFTQKE
-43 LQNKLSNIGAW
+43 LQNKLSNIAAW
-54 RLAQKNN
+54 RLAQKSN

-113 NERRKVLNELAVAAI
+113 NERRKILNELAVAAI

-210 ELNKR
+210 DLNKR
-215 IFQPYLTR
+215 IFQPYLSR
-223 TDFWWMGF
+223 SDFWWMGF

-247 LMTALYSELA
+247 LMTALYSDLT
-257 ADSVGLIIGKTVKS
+257 ADSVGLIIDKTVKS

-296 GKLIRFIHVLNKL
+296 GKLMRFIHVLNKL

-360 ALFNDTPLKS
+360 ALFNDLTLKS
-370 FGAYLFGLQKQ
+370 FGAYLFGLQKH

-396 IYDSLTTVSPIAPL
+396 IYDSLTTLPPIAPL
-410 PAVSWFADRQV
+410 PAVSWFGDRQV
-421 LTARTKSESTNGL
+421 LTARTKSESTKGF

-503 KEGIQYKATNVL
+503 KEGIQYKATHVL
-515 YAKNTSGVSVSM
+515 YAKNTSSVSVSM
-527 DIAAAYPTEA
+527 DIALAYPTEA

-568 PLVQSFLVFIKPS
+568 PLVQSFLVFIKPTF
-581 IEKPGQLLFALQDGA
+581 EKPGQLSFALQDGA
-596 SVAFNYDA
+596 SVTFKYDA
-604 KLFDIALEDKLLDDE
+604 KLFDIAIEDKLLDDE

-633 LVAKGN
+633 LVSKGN
-639 KKTGKHNFSIVL
+639 KKAGKHNFSFAL
-651 INGSNSNK
+651 INESKSTQ